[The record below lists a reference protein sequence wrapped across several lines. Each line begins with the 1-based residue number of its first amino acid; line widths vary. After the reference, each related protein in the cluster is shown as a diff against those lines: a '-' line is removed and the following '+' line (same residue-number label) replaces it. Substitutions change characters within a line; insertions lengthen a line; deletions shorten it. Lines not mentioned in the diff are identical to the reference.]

1 MQRYFKDTDLDIFEL
16 SQDDSYHITKVMR
29 NNIGDL
35 VEVVIDKKLYI
46 CEIIDMN
53 SLVTVKRKEEIEKAI
68 EIGLEILE

>member
-46 CEIIDMN
+46 CEIID
-53 SLVTVKRKEEIEKAI
+53 IF
-68 EIGLEILE
+68 